1 MKLGVKYCGGCNP
14 HYERSGIVDRLR
26 RDFPELEIVRA
37 GVEQVDLVAVVCG
50 CPVACATHEELQ
62 ARLGKIVMTR
72 PEDYEVLCRL
82 LSSPEQNR

>member
-1 MKLGVKYCGGCNP
+1 
-14 HYERSGIVDRLR
+14 
-26 RDFPELEIVRA
+26 
-37 GVEQVDLVAVVCG
+37 VVCG